1 MVSPADPPAN
11 DPASDKATELPTWA
25 NGLGLQPHPE
35 GGFFAETWRSGP
47 TLGNDLLGD
56 AYDGD
61 RDLVTAIYYLL
72 LPDQTSAWHVVT
84 SPELWLYH
92 RGGPL
97 RMSLGGTDPDGP
109 TEVVDLVLGA
119 GLLTGE
125 QPQILVPADTWQMAR
140 PVGEEPVL
148 VSCVVAPGF
157 DPRDF
162 RLL

>member
-1 MVSPADPPAN
+1 MVSPADAVPEPR
-11 DPASDKATELPTWA
+11 DLPTWA
-25 NGLGLQPHPE
+25 ADLGLQPHPE

-47 TLGNDLLGD
+47 TLTGDVLGD
-56 AYDGD
+56 GYTGD

-72 LPDQTSAWHVVT
+72 LPGQTSAWHVVR

-109 TEVVDLVLGA
+109 GDPVDHVLGA

-125 QPQILVPADTWQMAR
+125 RPQLLVPADCWQTAH
-140 PVGEEPVL
+140 PIGEEPVL